1 MDYFERQFTELY
13 NNKTVNMENLHE
25 NINLNEEIDLNL
37 YITSKYFY
45 EIIKSMNP
53 NSAPAPD
60 VIPLKIYKYNSL
72 LRNLMVQIINGFLY
86 IKELHGVY
94 LKLHELIKIRK

>member
-13 NNKTVNMENLHE
+13 NNKTVNIENLHE

-37 YITSKYFY
+37 NITSKDFY

-53 NSAPAPD
+53 NSAPGPD
-60 VIPLKIYKYNSL
+60 GIPLKIYKYNSL

-86 IKELHGVY
+86 KRTPLSMEFL
-94 LKLHELIKIRK
+94 